1 METKVVNMVT
11 ESLLVNVWSANI
23 FSKKKNM
30 GTLLDPINTAIAL
43 CLLNYYP
50 EGTKISIQNNEISFQ
65 QPSTMQGLS
74 RWKNGDSYE
83 DIHNLVNPIKKL
95 LQTKG
100 DEKLWKNDYFQYICE
115 TMKDGLSI
123 LARTYKDNNIANHTI
138 EFYKSLIEE
147 NMQDKKHFLEKLDTA
162 PKDEKDRRLSD
173 GKFMYDIYND
183 FFEDWDCKQIEVAYT
198 LLRNIGLEDKDEIKN
213 CYKECVHL
221 LINGRNIRVK
231 QMIDKV
237 KSGKV

>member
-1 METKVVNMVT
+1 METKVVNMVA
-11 ESLLVNVWSANI
+11 ESLLTNVWNANI

-50 EGTKISIQNNEISFQ
+50 AGTKISIQNNEITFQ
-65 QPSTMQGLS
+65 EPSTMQGIS

-95 LQTKG
+95 LQTKEDTSLWR
-100 DEKLWKNDYFQYICE
+100 DENFRYICE
-115 TMKDGLSI
+115 TMKSGLSI
-123 LARTYKDNNIANHTI
+123 LAKTYADNHIANHTI

-147 NMQDKKHFLEKLDTA
+147 NLQDKNHFLEKLDTA
-162 PKDEKDRRLSD
+162 PEDFKDRRLSD

-183 FFEDWDCKQIEVAYT
+183 FFEDWDFKQIEVAYT
-198 LLRNIGLEDKDEIKN
+198 LLKNIGLEDKPEIKES
-213 CYKECVHL
+213 YKECVHL
-221 LINGRNIRVK
+221 LIKGRNQRVK

-237 KSGKV
+237 KSGQL